1 MVDLQLLKYLESYL
15 TINRKERFYEVLSQR
30 TKHFTVA
37 TEDVYLLHNTSAVM
51 RSCDVFGIQ
60 ELNIV
65 EEVNSKTID
74 SEIAMGAQKWVDLN
88 RFHSAKDCFD
98 SLKQKGYQIV
108 ATTPHTNDNL
118 LHEFD
123 ITKKSCFFFGR
134 ETEGLSQDVLNN
146 ADCFL
151 KIPMV
156 GFTESLNISVSAAII
171 LQYVTTKL
179 KQSNIDW
186 QLTETEQNEKLLDWI
201 KKTIRSYDEIV
212 AHYSLASGVSMPLRN
227 MTCCRAS
234 LPVISTSSSFMQ
246 PISMP
251 RFASFW
257 RRISIICCS

>member
-1 MVDLQLLKYLESYL
+1 MVDLHLLEYLENYL
-15 TINRKERFYEVLSQR
+15 TENRSARFIQVLSQR

-37 TEDVYLLHNTSAVM
+37 TEDVYQLHNTSAVM

-65 EEVNSKTID
+65 EEVNSKSID

-88 RFHSAKDCFD
+88 RFHSVKDCLD
-98 SLKQKGYQIV
+98 SLKQKGYDIV
-108 ATTPHTNDNL
+108 ATTPHTNDTL

-134 ETEGLSQDVLNN
+134 ETEGLSQDVIDS

-171 LQYVTTKL
+171 LQDVTAKL

-186 QLTETEQNEKLLDWI
+186 QLSETEKNEKRLDWI
-201 KKTIRSYDEIV
+201 KKTIKSYDEIV
-212 AHYSLASGVSMPLRN
+212 AHYYKTKKQV
-227 MTCCRAS
+227 
-234 LPVISTSSSFMQ
+234 
-246 PISMP
+246 
-251 RFASFW
+251 
-257 RRISIICCS
+257 